1 MKVIL
6 PKFNDEDSIDLSA
19 LTNEHLVI
27 AFLNGKPFG
36 VLYTDSENVE
46 YWIQTSMQLDDY
58 SESFT
63 TIYEAIEDFVQQY
76 PDVTFEAY
84 L

>member
-6 PKFNDEDSIDLSA
+6 PKFDDKDSMDLSA
-19 LTNEHLVI
+19 LTTEHFVVASLK
-27 AFLNGKPFG
+27 GKPFG
-36 VLYTDSENVE
+36 VLCTDSDNVE
-46 YWIQTSMQLDDY
+46 YWIQTSMQLDAY
-58 SESFT
+58 PEAFN

-76 PDVTFEAY
+76 PNITFEAY

>member
-6 PKFNDEDSIDLSA
+6 PKFDNEDSIDLSA
-19 LTNEHLVI
+19 LTIEHFVV
-27 AFLNGKPFG
+27 AFLNEKPFG
-36 VLYTDSENVE
+36 VLCTDSDNVK
-46 YWIQTSMQLDDY
+46 YWIQTSMQLDAY
-58 SESFT
+58 PESFS

>member
-6 PKFNDEDSIDLSA
+6 PNFNSEDCIDIA
-19 LTNEHLVI
+19 GLTTEHFIV
-27 AFLNGKPFG
+27 AFKDGKPFG
-36 VLYTDSENVE
+36 VLCTDEDNVE
-46 YWIQTSMQLDDY
+46 YWIQTSMQLDRYIDA
-58 SESFT
+58 FT
-63 TIYEAIEDFVQQY
+63 TIYEAIEDFVKQY